1 MATIAPAARSSTVG
15 RPELVRFLVD
25 ARDVPLALIVAPAGY
40 GKSTLLAEWDEY
52 DDREFVWL
60 PPGECERLPDIVR
73 TTGRR
78 HESFVIVLDDA
89 QRAEPASLRAAIGAG
104 LEVLGSGG
112 TIALASRSEPDL
124 PIGRLRANRLLSEV
138 RVAQLAMNADEAD
151 ALLARAGVE
160 LNAEEVEALIDRTE
174 GWPAALYLA
183 AACVHEDPDGL
194 IDFGGRHHM
203 VSEYLRDEVL
213 GAFPRGKLSFAVRT
227 SVLDELSGPVCDAV
241 LERRGSGSVL
251 QQLARATPLLMP
263 VDPAHQRYRWHPLVR
278 DALNAELQRLE
289 PELERCLR
297 LRAGDW
303 YSGCGDTQRAIAQTA
318 AAGDAE
324 VTGNLLWGNLLR
336 YLTRGRNDLVR
347 GWLESF
353 CSERIADSAPLALS
367 ASLSA
372 LIAGD
377 LQAAQQ
383 WSLAAAAALER
394 EHTCRLGDSL
404 TTGLA
409 VVEAVSGRDGAQRMG
424 EVARNAAAS
433 EPADSLWRP
442 LCLLLGGVASYLR
455 CDRDAGELQLDECTR
470 LSENI
475 APNVTS
481 LALAQL
487 AMIAIEREDWELAA
501 ELSDRATM
509 IAEEWDLKQ
518 DPLSAIVFAA
528 AAASRAHDG
537 RIDEAK
543 RDLRHGVDLLTALGD
558 FVPWYGAEA
567 RILLAYA
574 SLWLADTVGAR
585 TLLAEASRF
594 ARKTADAT
602 IFSSWFDHAWAYL
615 DTLAETSLAGPSSLT
630 IAELRILR
638 FLPSHRSFREIA
650 AQLGVSANTVKTQAH
665 AVYRKLGA
673 ASRSEAVALAA
684 DAGLIGG

>member
-1 MATIAPAARSSTVG
+1 MAITAPEALSSTVG
-15 RPELVRFLVD
+15 RPALVQLLAD

-40 GKSTLLAEWDEY
+40 GKSTLLAEWDEH
-52 DDREFVWL
+52 DEREFVWL
-60 PPGECERLPDIVR
+60 RPCQCDPLPQLVR
-73 TTGRR
+73 RTGRR

-89 QRAEPASLRAAIGAG
+89 QRADPGALRAGIDASFDLLGGGA
-104 LEVLGSGG
+104 

-124 PIGRLRANRLLSEV
+124 PTGRLRANRLLSEI
-138 RVAQLAMNADEAD
+138 RVPQLAMSADEAD

-160 LNAEEVEALIDRTE
+160 LDAEEVEALIDRTE

-183 AACVHEDPDGL
+183 ALSLQENPDGL
-194 IDFGGRHHM
+194 ADFGGGHHL

-213 GAFPRGKLSFAVRT
+213 AAFPRGKMSFAVRT

-241 LERRGSGSVL
+241 LERRGTGTTL
-251 QQLARATPLLMP
+251 QQLARATPLLIA
-263 VDPAHQRYRWHPLVR
+263 VDPAHQHYRWHPLMR
-278 DALNAELQRLE
+278 DALRAELQRLE
-289 PELERCLR
+289 PELERGLR
-297 LRAGDW
+297 LRAGEW
-303 YSGCGDTQRAIAQTA
+303 YSRCGDTQRAIAQTA

-324 VTGNLLWGNLLR
+324 VTGNLLWGNVLR

-353 CSERIADSAPLALS
+353 CSERIASSGPLALS

-377 LQAAQQ
+377 VQAAQQ

-394 EHTCRLGDSL
+394 EHACPHGDSL
-404 TTGLA
+404 GTGLA
-409 VVEAVSGRDGAQRMG
+409 VVQAVSGRDGAERMG
-424 EVARNAAAS
+424 EVARNAAVS

-455 CDRDAGELQLDECTR
+455 CDRDAGELQLDECAR
-470 LSENI
+470 LSGDL

-487 AMIAIEREDWELAA
+487 AMIALDREDWELAA
-501 ELSDRATM
+501 ELSDRAT
-509 IAEEWDLKQ
+509 IVAEEWDLKQ

-528 AAASRAHDG
+528 AAASRAHGG

-543 RDLRHGVDLLTALGD
+543 RDLRHGIDLLTALGD

-594 ARKTADAT
+594 ARKTTDAT
-602 IFSSWFDHAWAYL
+602 IFAGWFDHAWAYL

-673 ASRSEAVALAA
+673 ASRSEAVTLAIA
-684 DAGLIGG
+684 AGLLGG